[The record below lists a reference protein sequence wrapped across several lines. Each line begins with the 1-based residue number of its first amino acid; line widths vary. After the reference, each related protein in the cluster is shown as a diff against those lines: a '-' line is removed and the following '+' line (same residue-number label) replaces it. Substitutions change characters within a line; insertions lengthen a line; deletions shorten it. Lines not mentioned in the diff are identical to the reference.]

1 LRGLHECALRK
12 AIATGQIKAEA
23 DNRIDAAK
31 ADAMWDASTDPTKL
45 RCTYARGLGRGTAAR
60 VRVLIDSTNGDE
72 SWTTV
77 GVSENIIEA
86 SWQALLDSIVYGLVH
101 TTPPASTPPPTS

>member
-1 LRGLHECALRK
+1 LRGLHECALRT

-45 RCTYARGLGRGTAAR
+45 RCTYARGLGRGTTARAPAVAVFLRPAFAA
-60 VRVLIDSTNGDE
+60 VAETLT
-72 SWTTV
+72 
-77 GVSENIIEA
+77 EA
-86 SWQALLDSIVYGLVH
+86 EAEPGSLSDFPRGWIKFICVF
-101 TTPPASTPPPTS
+101 

>member
-1 LRGLHECALRK
+1 LRGLQECALRT

-23 DNRIDAAK
+23 DNTIDAAK

-60 VRVLIDSTNGDE
+60 ATAVAVFLRLAFAAVAETLT
-72 SWTTV
+72 
-77 GVSENIIEA
+77 EA
-86 SWQALLDSIVYGLVH
+86 GADPSSLSDFPRGWIKFICVF
-101 TTPPASTPPPTS
+101 

>member
-1 LRGLHECALRK
+1 MRK

-60 VRVLIDSTNGDE
+60 APAVAVFLRLAFAAVAETLT
-72 SWTTV
+72 
-77 GVSENIIEA
+77 EA
-86 SWQALLDSIVYGLVH
+86 EADPSSLSDFPRG
-101 TTPPASTPPPTS
+101 